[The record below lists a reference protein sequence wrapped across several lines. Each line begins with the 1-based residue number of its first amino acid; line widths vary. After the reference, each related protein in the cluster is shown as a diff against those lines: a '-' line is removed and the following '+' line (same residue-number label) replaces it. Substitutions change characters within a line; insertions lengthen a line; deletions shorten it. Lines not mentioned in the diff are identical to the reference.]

1 MKIIIISVVLCI
13 VSFTASYTDVPIIG
27 ILSQETYSV
36 QHLFPNEKYDSFIA
50 ASYVKLLES
59 AGARVVPILIGQ
71 EKDYY
76 KYIVQNTNGILF
88 PGGAT
93 WFNQSDGFADAG
105 QILYDLAL
113 ERNINGDYY
122 PIWGICLG
130 MELLAQ
136 VAVQGKELRA
146 HCLSKKESLPLEF
159 RPDFNT
165 SKTFRQAPRRI
176 IKILGTLNVTYNYHQ
191 YCVTEKNF
199 TSFGLDQDWRIVSTN
214 KDVYGLEFI
223 SVFESKRYPFYGIQ
237 FHPEKNQYEFKPS
250 LKIPHS
256 KEAVEMSQYF
266 ANFFVEETR
275 RNNHSFI
282 DWETEKNALIY
293 NYPTHYTGIKN
304 SSYEQLYMFK

>member
-1 MKIIIISVVLCI
+1 M
-13 VSFTASYTDVPIIG
+13 
-27 ILSQETYSV
+27 
-36 QHLFPNEKYDSFIA
+36 
-50 ASYVKLLES
+50 
-59 AGARVVPILIGQ
+59 
-71 EKDYY
+71 
-76 KYIVQNTNGILF
+76 F

-93 WFNQSDGFADAG
+93 WFNQSDGYADAG

-122 PIWGICLG
+122 PVWGICLG

-159 RPDFNT
+159 RPGKLQVLLKSPSKYISNVLGFNA
-165 SKTFRQAPRRI
+165 SKTFRHAPRRI
-176 IKILGTLNVTYNYHQ
+176 IKLLETQNITYNYHR

-199 TSFGLDQDWRIVSTN
+199 TLFGLDRDWRIVATN

-237 FHPEKNQYEFKPS
+237 FHPEKNQYEFKSS

-256 KEAVEMSQYF
+256 KQAVETSQYF

-275 RNNHSFI
+275 KNNHSFA
-282 DWETEKNALIY
+282 DWKAEKKALIY
-293 NYPTHYTGIKN
+293 NYPAHYTGIKN
-304 SSYEQLYMFK
+304 SSYEQLYMFNK